1 MIISLSAHPLL
12 GAHNSIAVDH
22 NSKRGELK
30 ELKAKLVAAKANVAA
45 ENAKRK
51 LLVAKLAT
59 KIKSLETKKANTA
72 TVAGRNVIA
81 SSIRELRIKMKDLQ
95 LNGPASLKLQALIKQ
110 KKKLEAV
117 IENLRHKHSASVA
130 LKQLYAIRK
139 WTD

>member
-12 GAHNSIAVDH
+12 GAHNSIAVNH
-22 NSKRGELK
+22 NSKRAELK
-30 ELKAKLVAAKANVAA
+30 ELKIKLAAAKEKVAA

-59 KIKSLETKKANTA
+59 KIKALEVKKSNTA
-72 TVAGRNVIA
+72 TAAGRNVIA
-81 SSIRELRIKMKDLQ
+81 ASIRELCVKMKDLQ
-95 LNGPASLKLQALIKQ
+95 LNGPTSLKLQALIKQ
-110 KKKLEAV
+110 KTKLEAV
-117 IENLRHKHSASVA
+117 IENLRHKHSASLA